1 MVFKRIHTKGAP
13 EAIGPYSQGVMTESI
28 VITSGQLPVIPTTG
42 NVPFGIKEQTRQCL
56 LNIKEILAE
65 EGVAIEQVI
74 KTSIYM
80 TNLDEFADI
89 NEVYA
94 EFFSESLPARATV
107 GVSELAKGAKIEIEA
122 IAVRK

>member
-1 MVFKRIHTKGAP
+1 MRISWRQKRRCRICP
-13 EAIGPYSQGVMTESI
+13 
-28 VITSGQLPVIPTTG
+28 ITITTNRINATASPIIPTTG

-80 TNLDEFADI
+80 TNLDEFADM
-89 NEVYA
+89 NEVYE